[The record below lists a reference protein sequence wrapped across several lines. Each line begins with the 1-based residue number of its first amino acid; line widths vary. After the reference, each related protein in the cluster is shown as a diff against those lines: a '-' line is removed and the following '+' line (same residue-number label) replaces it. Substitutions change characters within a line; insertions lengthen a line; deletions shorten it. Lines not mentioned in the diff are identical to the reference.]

1 LPLNN
6 FMKEKRVLIIGSI
19 ITIALLTVPTFLL
32 NGNNGQS
39 SPKGQSEIATLDELV
54 GKPAPDFTLE
64 SYNGETTT
72 LSSLKGKNVVLFF
85 NEGLMC
91 YPACWDQ
98 IAAFGK
104 DTEFT
109 AKNTVVLTIVT
120 DPKKDWKGAVEKM
133 PDLAKATVLLDTN
146 RKVSVAY
153 KMLSLPSSMHRGQTP
168 GHTYVVIDKEGI
180 VRYVRDDVQMAIR
193 NQELLGEIGKL

>member
-1 LPLNN
+1 
-6 FMKEKRVLIIGSI
+6 MKEKRVLIIGSI
-19 ITIALLTVPTFLL
+19 ITIALLTVPTFFL

-39 SPKGQSEIATLDELV
+39 STKGQSETATLDELV

-109 AKNTVVLTIVT
+109 VKNTVVLTIVT

-193 NQELLGEIGKL
+193 NQELLAEIGKL

>member
-1 LPLNN
+1 
-6 FMKEKRVLIIGSI
+6 MKEKRVLIIGSI
-19 ITIALLTVPTFLL
+19 ITIALLTVPTFFL

-39 SPKGQSEIATLDELV
+39 STKGQSETATLDELV
-54 GKPAPDFTLE
+54 DKPAPDFTLE

-109 AKNTVVLTIVT
+109 VKNTVVLTIVT

-193 NQELLGEIGKL
+193 NQELLAEIGKL

>member
-1 LPLNN
+1 
-6 FMKEKRVLIIGSI
+6 M
-19 ITIALLTVPTFLL
+19 
-32 NGNNGQS
+32 
-39 SPKGQSEIATLDELV
+39 
-54 GKPAPDFTLE
+54 
-64 SYNGETTT
+64 
-72 LSSLKGKNVVLFF
+72 
-85 NEGLMC
+85 
-91 YPACWDQ
+91 
-98 IAAFGK
+98 
-104 DTEFT
+104 
-109 AKNTVVLTIVT
+109 T

>member
-1 LPLNN
+1 
-6 FMKEKRVLIIGSI
+6 MKENRVIIIGSVV
-19 ITIALLTVPTFLL
+19 TIALLMMPLFMFS
-32 NGNNGQS
+32 GNNGQS
-39 SPKGQSEIATLDELV
+39 SPKSQSETATLDELV

-64 SYNGETTT
+64 SYNGDTTT
-72 LSSLKGKNVVLFF
+72 LSGLKGKNVVLFF

-98 IAAFGK
+98 ITAFGK
-104 DTEFT
+104 DTEFA
-109 AKNTVVLTIVT
+109 AKDTVVLTIVT
-120 DPKKDWKGAVEKM
+120 DAKKDWKGAVEKM
-133 PDLAKATVLLDTN
+133 PALAKATVLLDTN

-168 GHTYVVIDKEGI
+168 GHTYVVIDKDGI

-193 NQELLGEIGKL
+193 NQELLVEVGKL

>member
-1 LPLNN
+1 
-6 FMKEKRVLIIGSI
+6 MKEKRVLIIGSI
-19 ITIALLTVPTFLL
+19 ITIALLTVPTFFL

-39 SPKGQSEIATLDELV
+39 STKGQSETATLDELV

-109 AKNTVVLTIVT
+109 VKNTVVLTIVT

-168 GHTYVVIDKEGI
+168 GHTYVIIDKEGI

-193 NQELLGEIGKL
+193 NQELLAEIGKL

>member
-1 LPLNN
+1 
-6 FMKEKRVLIIGSI
+6 MKEKRVLIIGSI
-19 ITIALLTVPTFLL
+19 ITIALLTVPTFFL

-39 SPKGQSEIATLDELV
+39 STKGQSETATLDELV

-109 AKNTVVLTIVT
+109 VKNTVVLTIVT

-146 RKVSVAY
+146 RKVSVVY

-193 NQELLGEIGKL
+193 NQELLTEIGKL